1 MSIAMKKFLIISL
14 LHLFFL
20 LQISLLWIQHPKKE
34 LETSVSTAPPLKS
47 LPPPPPPLA
56 AMPAP
61 TWRRASSSLA
71 LAVSPSPPILEGQ
84 PTSPE
89 SLELLVLGAGYRN
102 SPATSPS
109 TALQTQEQQVV
120 GTGLLARAWA
130 LLEIFLLR

>member
-14 LHLFFL
+14 LFLFFL
-20 LQISLLWIQHPKKE
+20 LQ
-34 LETSVSTAPPLKS
+34 TSVSTAHPLKS
-47 LPPPPPPLA
+47 LSLPPPA

-61 TWRRASSSLA
+61 TWRRASSFLA

-89 SLELLVLGAGYRN
+89 SLELLVPGAGYRN

>member
-14 LHLFFL
+14 LFLFFL

-47 LPPPPPPLA
+47 LPPPPLA

-61 TWRRASSSLA
+61 TWRRASSFLA

-89 SLELLVLGAGYRN
+89 SLELLVPGAGYRN
-102 SPATSPS
+102 SPVTSPS

>member
-14 LHLFFL
+14 LFLFFL

-47 LPPPPPPLA
+47 LPPPPLA

-71 LAVSPSPPILEGQ
+71 LAVSPSPSILGGQ

-89 SLELLVLGAGYRN
+89 SHELLVPGAGYRN